1 MGSGGNAAGSP
12 FLAPIVP
19 MRETLYTLAALFNA
33 GNFQRYGWRSH
44 RASLL

>member
-19 MRETLYTLAALFNA
+19 MRETLYTLAALLKA
-33 GNFQRYGWRSH
+33 GNYQNYG
-44 RASLL
+44 